1 LYEEMAVPITTS
13 HPSMHTNS
21 FFAAAAAAAA
31 AAVTGPNGA
40 LLSTQYA
47 ISPLSYHGQEESED

>member
-1 LYEEMAVPITTS
+1 MAVPITTS